1 MYYTGCN
8 TVYDQGSAKVN
19 KYQKFKKMDTKSYSD
34 VTRFLKKTTHLT
46 AREWVTARLCADFKN
61 LSNQSEM
68 TWIGEKLPE
77 LVPFMEETY
86 TRQEVSNARATFKK
100 KVQRSG
106 TTFFYAYYA
115 GLITQEEMLGIIH
128 QIVTDIKKLMV
139 TEGSEVPEEHATEV
153 QLLIAEVL
161 RRINES
167 LDED

>member
-1 MYYTGCN
+1 M
-8 TVYDQGSAKVN
+8 N
-19 KYQKFKKMDTKSYSD
+19 KYQKFKKMDSKSYSD
-34 VTRFLKKTTHLT
+34 VTRYLKGTTHLT

-61 LSNQSEM
+61 LSDQSEM

-86 TRQEVSNARATFKK
+86 TRQEVSNARASFKK

-115 GLITQEEMLGIIH
+115 GLISQDEMLGMIH
-128 QIVTDIKKLMV
+128 QMVTDIKKLMI
-139 TEGSEVPEEHATEV
+139 TEGSDVPEEHATEV

-161 RRINES
+161 RRINQS
-167 LDED
+167 LDE

>member
-1 MYYTGCN
+1 M
-8 TVYDQGSAKVN
+8 N
-19 KYQKFKKMDTKSYSD
+19 KYRKFKKMDNKSYSE
-34 VTRFLKKTTHLT
+34 VTRFLKQTTHLT

-77 LVPFMEETY
+77 LVPFMDETY
-86 TRQEVSNARATFKK
+86 TRQEVSNARASFKK

-115 GLITQEEMLGIIH
+115 GLITQEEMLDLIH
-128 QIVTDIKKLMV
+128 KMVKDIKQLMD
-139 TEGSEVPEEHATEV
+139 TEGSEIPEEHATEV
-153 QLLIAEVL
+153 QLLIADVL

-167 LDED
+167 LDEDY

>member
-1 MYYTGCN
+1 M
-8 TVYDQGSAKVN
+8 N
-19 KYQKFKKMDTKSYSD
+19 KYRKFKKMDNKSYSD
-34 VTRFLKKTTHLT
+34 VTRFLKQTTHLT

-77 LVPFMEETY
+77 LVPFMDETY
-86 TRQEVSNARATFKK
+86 TRQEVSNARASFKK

-115 GLITQEEMLGIIH
+115 GLITQEEMLNLIH
-128 QIVTDIKKLMV
+128 KMVKDIKQLMD
-139 TEGSEVPEEHATEV
+139 TEGSEIPEEHATEV
-153 QLLIAEVL
+153 QLLIADVL

-167 LDED
+167 LDEDY

>member
-1 MYYTGCN
+1 M
-8 TVYDQGSAKVN
+8 N
-19 KYQKFKKMDTKSYSD
+19 KYRKFKKMDNKSYSE
-34 VTRFLKKTTHLT
+34 VTRFLKETTHLT

-77 LVPFMEETY
+77 LVPFMDETY
-86 TRQEVSNARATFKK
+86 SRQEVSNARASFKK

-115 GLITQEEMLGIIH
+115 GLITQEEMISVIH
-128 QIVTDIKKLMV
+128 RIVTDIKKLMD
-139 TEGSEVPEEHATEV
+139 TEGSEIPEEHATEV
-153 QLLIAEVL
+153 QLLIADVL

-167 LDED
+167 LDEDY

>member
-1 MYYTGCN
+1 M
-8 TVYDQGSAKVN
+8 N
-19 KYQKFKKMDTKSYSD
+19 KYQKFKKMDSKSYSD
-34 VTRFLKKTTHLT
+34 VTRYLKGTTHLT

-61 LSNQSEM
+61 LSDQSEM

-86 TRQEVSNARATFKK
+86 TRQEVSNARASFKK

-115 GLITQEEMLGIIH
+115 GLISQDEMLGMIH
-128 QIVTDIKKLMV
+128 QMVTDIKKLMI
-139 TEGSEVPEEHATEV
+139 TEGSDVPEEHATEV

-161 RRINES
+161 RRINQS
-167 LDED
+167 LGE